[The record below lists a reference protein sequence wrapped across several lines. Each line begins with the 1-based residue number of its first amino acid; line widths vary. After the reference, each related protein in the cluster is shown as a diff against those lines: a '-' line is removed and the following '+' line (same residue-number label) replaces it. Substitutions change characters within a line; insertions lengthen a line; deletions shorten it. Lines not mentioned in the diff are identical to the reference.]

1 MLFVWLKRF
10 YLIQQMIKIYQ
21 EASDITD
28 FNGQDIDRWWAQVL
42 VCKDYVQN
50 NICVFAQLS
59 KLIRIILVLPY
70 NKASVERVFSMVG
83 KIDTV
88 TPTISLESVCS
99 VRSLLTCKLNC
110 SSDCY
115 AIYVSQH
122 LLKFTKTATN
132 RYNTELKEN
141 KSLTTFSI

>member
-1 MLFVWLKRF
+1 
-10 YLIQQMIKIYQ
+10 MIKIYQ

-83 KIDTV
+83 KIDT
-88 TPTISLESVCS
+88 
-99 VRSLLTCKLNC
+99 KLRPQLALNQ
-110 SSDCY
+110 Y
-115 AIYVSQH
+115 APLPLDMQAK
-122 LLKFTKTATN
+122 L
-132 RYNTELKEN
+132 
-141 KSLTTFSI
+141 